1 MEGVRTEELSGSN
14 LHNYLNRLIKKSVET
29 FLTLHL
35 LLYQI
40 KPKMSS
46 FFQSYFSLF
55 SKLIFFKNLS
65 LLSVIIITHRKV
77 KVKFFPTLFTRKKNY
92 KYL

>member
-40 KPKMSS
+40 LIRLSS
-46 FFQSYFSLF
+46 CFYTFFQ
-55 SKLIFFKNLS
+55 KIIFNLS
-65 LLSVIIITHRKV
+65 LLSGIIITYRKV
-77 KVKFFPTLFTRKKNY
+77 NVKFFDLTIFGVLLHFPTV
-92 KYL
+92 

>member
-46 FFQSYFSLF
+46 FFQFYFSLF
-55 SKLIFFKNLS
+55 SKFIFFKS
-65 LLSVIIITHRKV
+65 FFIICYYYI
-77 KVKFFPTLFTRKKNY
+77 TRKGKSQVFFNIIY
-92 KYL
+92 QKEGL

>member
-46 FFQSYFSLF
+46 FFQFYFSLF
-55 SKLIFFKNLS
+55 SNFFFVNLS
-65 LLSVIIITHRKV
+65 LLSGIIISHGKGN
-77 KVKFFPTLFTRKKNY
+77 VKFFSTLFTQNKNY
-92 KYL
+92 KHL